1 MQRTTL
7 LLTLT
12 MVLAAGAASA
22 QVYKW
27 VDAKGVT
34 HYSDQPPAPSAAAK
48 AKVEI
53 KSFSGGG
60 SPLADLPPELAEV
73 VRNRP
78 VTLYTT
84 ADCEGCNQARA
95 MLLAR
100 GVPYSEKTVTTAED
114 QAALKKAGS
123 NGQLP
128 LLLVGRGKLIGY
140 EQSSWEVML
149 GDAGYPA
156 QKILPPTYRNP
167 PPAAAAPKQPDA
179 AAQAR
184 AAAQAEQEDES
195 RRQRPPAVNAPPGF
209 QF

>member
-1 MQRTTL
+1 MKRTAL
-7 LLTLT
+7 LMFLL
-12 MVLAAGAASA
+12 LAAGAAGA

-34 HYSDQPPAPSAAAK
+34 HYSDQPPPPSTPAK
-48 AKVEI
+48 TKVEV
-53 KSFSGGG
+53 KSFSGG
-60 SPLADLPPELAEV
+60 SSIADLPPELAEV

-84 ADCEGCNQARA
+84 DQCEGCNQARA

-100 GVPYSEKTVTTAED
+100 GVPFSEKTVTTSQD
-114 QAALKKAGS
+114 QAVLKKAGS

-128 LLLVGRGKLIGY
+128 LLLVGRSKQIGY
-140 EQSSWEVML
+140 EQGSWEVL
-149 GDAGYPA
+149 LSDAGYPT
-156 QKILPPTYRNP
+156 QKILPASYSNPAPVPAAP
-167 PPAAAAPKQPDA
+167 PPPPDA

-184 AAAQAEQEDES
+184 AAALAAQEEAA
-195 RRQRPPAVNAPPGF
+195 RLQRPPAVNAPPGF

>member
-1 MQRTTL
+1 MKRTALLMFL
-7 LLTLT
+7 LL
-12 MVLAAGAASA
+12 VAGAAGA

-34 HYSDQPPAPSAAAK
+34 HYSDQPPPPSTPAK
-48 AKVEI
+48 TKVEV
-53 KSFSGGG
+53 KSFSGG
-60 SPLADLPPELAEV
+60 SSIADLPAELAEV

-84 ADCEGCNQARA
+84 DQCEGCNQARA

-100 GVPYSEKTVTTAED
+100 GVPFSEKTVTTAAD
-114 QAALKKAGS
+114 QAVLKKAGS

-128 LLLVGRGKLIGY
+128 LLLVGRSKQIGY
-140 EQSSWEVML
+140 EQSSWEVL
-149 GDAGYPA
+149 LSDAGYPT
-156 QKILPPTYRNP
+156 QKILPASYSNP
-167 PPAAAAPKQPDA
+167 APVAAAPPPPPDA

-184 AAAQAEQEDES
+184 AAALAAQEEAA
-195 RRQRPPAVNAPPGF
+195 RLQRPPAVNAPPGF

>member
-1 MQRTTL
+1 MKRTVL
-7 LLTLT
+7 LMLL
-12 MVLAAGAASA
+12 LAAGAASA

-34 HYSDQPPAPSAAAK
+34 HYSDQPPPPTTPAK
-48 AKVEI
+48 TRVEV
-53 KSFSGGG
+53 KSFGGG
-60 SPLADLPPELAEV
+60 SSIADLPPELAEV

-84 ADCEGCNQARA
+84 DQCEGCNQART

-100 GVPYSEKTVTTAED
+100 GVPFTEKTVTSAAD
-114 QAALKKAGS
+114 QAVLKKAGS

-128 LLLVGRGKLIGY
+128 LLLVGRSKQIGY
-140 EQSSWEVML
+140 EQDSWEVL
-149 GDAGYPA
+149 LSDAGYPTE
-156 QKILPPTYRNP
+156 KILPANYQNP
-167 PPAAAAPKQPDA
+167 PPVAAAPPPPPDP

-184 AAAQAEQEDES
+184 AAAQAAQEEAA
-195 RRQRPPAVNAPPGF
+195 RLQRPPAVNAPPGF

>member
-1 MQRTTL
+1 MNRTAL
-7 LLTLT
+7 LMFLL
-12 MVLAAGAASA
+12 LAAGAASA

-34 HYSDQPPAPSAAAK
+34 HYSDQPPPPSTPAK
-48 AKVEI
+48 TKVEV
-53 KSFSGGG
+53 KSFSGG
-60 SPLADLPPELAEV
+60 SSIADLPAELAEV

-84 ADCEGCNQARA
+84 DQCEGCNQARA

-100 GVPYSEKTVTTAED
+100 GVPFSEKTVTTSQD
-114 QAALKKAGS
+114 QAVLKKAGS

-128 LLLVGRGKLIGY
+128 LLLVGRSKQIGY
-140 EQSSWEVML
+140 EQGSWEVL
-149 GDAGYPA
+149 LSDAGYPT
-156 QKILPPTYRNP
+156 QKILPASYSNPAPVPAAP
-167 PPAAAAPKQPDA
+167 PPAPDA

-184 AAAQAEQEDES
+184 AAALAAQEEAA
-195 RRQRPPAVNAPPGF
+195 RLQRPPAVNAPPGF

>member
-1 MQRTTL
+1 MKRTALLML
-7 LLTLT
+7 LL
-12 MVLAAGAASA
+12 LAAGAAGA

-34 HYSDQPPAPSAAAK
+34 HYSDQPPPPSTPAK
-48 AKVEI
+48 TKVEV
-53 KSFSGGG
+53 KSFSTG
-60 SPLADLPPELAEV
+60 SGMAELPPELAEV

-84 ADCEGCNQARA
+84 SQCEGCNQARA

-100 GVPYSEKTVTTAED
+100 GVPFAEKTVSSAED

-128 LLLVGRGKLIGY
+128 LLLVGRSKLIGY
-140 EQSSWEVML
+140 EQSSWEVL
-149 GDAGYPA
+149 LSDAGYPT
-156 QKILPPTYRNP
+156 QKILPASYSNP
-167 PPAAAAPKQPDA
+167 APVAAAPPPPPDPA
-179 AAQAR
+179 ALAR
-184 AAAQAEQEDES
+184 AAAQAAQEEQQ
-195 RRQRPPAVNAPPGF
+195 RLQRPPAINAPPGF